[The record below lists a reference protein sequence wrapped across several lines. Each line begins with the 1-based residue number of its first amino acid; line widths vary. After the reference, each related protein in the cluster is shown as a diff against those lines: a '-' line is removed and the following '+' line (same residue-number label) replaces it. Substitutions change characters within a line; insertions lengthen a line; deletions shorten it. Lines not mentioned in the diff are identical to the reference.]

1 MHRAIELAK
10 LGLGKVSPNPMVGCV
25 IVHEGRIIGEG
36 LHEVYGGP
44 HAEVN
49 AINSVQDVTL
59 LKNAEVY
66 VSLEPCSHH
75 GKTPP
80 CADLL
85 ISNKVKRVYIS
96 TLDPNPLVSGKGIQR
111 MKAAGIKVETGI
123 LEEEGSLVNKRF
135 FTFQNSN
142 RPYLI
147 LKWARTADNFIAREN
162 YDSKWISNEYSRQL
176 VHKWRV
182 EEDAIMVGANTAI
195 HDNPKLNARDWEGKD
210 PIRILIDPNLK
221 VPQSGHLFD
230 GSQKT
235 IIYNKTFNKSDENID
250 FVKLEKPDFLRSVL
264 NDLYNRNIMS
274 VLVEGGAYL
283 INTILSENLWNEA
296 RVFSSMET
304 FGNGIKEPDL
314 INSTL
319 VEKRNVFNDELLF
332 FKHN

>member
-135 FTFQNSN
+135 FTFQNIYP
-142 RPYLI
+142 RRY
-147 LKWARTADNFIAREN
+147 T
-162 YDSKWISNEYSRQL
+162 
-176 VHKWRV
+176 
-182 EEDAIMVGANTAI
+182 
-195 HDNPKLNARDWEGKD
+195 
-210 PIRILIDPNLK
+210 
-221 VPQSGHLFD
+221 SG
-230 GSQKT
+230 
-235 IIYNKTFNKSDENID
+235 
-250 FVKLEKPDFLRSVL
+250 R
-264 NDLYNRNIMS
+264 
-274 VLVEGGAYL
+274 
-283 INTILSENLWNEA
+283 
-296 RVFSSMET
+296 
-304 FGNGIKEPDL
+304 
-314 INSTL
+314 
-319 VEKRNVFNDELLF
+319 
-332 FKHN
+332 